1 MLRTLRPLT
10 AIAAFSLAAACAV
23 IPEAPIVETLPAAEG
38 TAVPFG
44 KAVEVGALAVEPLR
58 IIEDSRCPINARCIW
73 AGRLVIEANIAGYS
87 WGEIVRLTLGEP
99 HTTHGV
105 TLALTSGSPPPETGG
120 TIAPEDYRFTF
131 ERR

>member
-1 MLRTLRPLT
+1 MNSPLRPLIPT
-10 AIAAFSLAAACAV
+10 PLLVGLAACAM
-23 IPEAPIVETLPAAEG
+23 IPDAPSPERVALPQG
-38 TAVPFG
+38 TPVALG
-44 KAVEVGALAVEPLR
+44 QAVEVGPMVAMPIEVV
-58 IIEDSRCPINARCIW
+58 EDSRCPINARCIW

-87 WGEIVRLTLGEP
+87 WGETVRLTLGEP

-105 TLALTSGSPPPETGG
+105 TLALTSGSPAPETGG

>member
-1 MLRTLRPLT
+1 MLRTLRPFAALAALSLT
-10 AIAAFSLAAACAV
+10 AACAV

-38 TAVPFG
+38 TAVPLG

-87 WGEIVRLTLGEP
+87 WGEIARVTLGEP

-105 TLALTSGSPPPETGG
+105 TLVLTSGSPAPETGG
-120 TIAPEDYRFTF
+120 TIPPEDYRFTF